1 MSEPTAWTKSFDYLK
16 PKEVRVGQVS
26 PRRAAATYKQI
37 EEQQKLN
44 DERYSLPSWFYEN
57 YRGENI

>member
-1 MSEPTAWTKSFDYLK
+1 MSESQWTKSFDYLK

-44 DERYSLPSWFYEN
+44 QETYAVPNGLYVK
-57 YRGENI
+57 YRGENR

>member
-1 MSEPTAWTKSFDYLK
+1 MSESQWAKSFDYLK

-26 PRRAAATYKQI
+26 PRRAAATYQQI
-37 EEQQKLN
+37 EEQQRLN
-44 DERYSLPSWFYEN
+44 QETYSVPNGLYEK

>member
-1 MSEPTAWTKSFDYLK
+1 MNVKTWSEIFNEFGKTKPS
-16 PKEVRVGQVS
+16 RVGQVS

-44 DERYSLPSWFYEN
+44 EETYAVPNGLYVKH
-57 YRGENI
+57 RGENV